1 VSAQPE
7 PWDDDVADLLAM
19 VEVGRQDGT
28 EPGWQEALLAVTAN
42 CYRDG
47 VLACAVKLLAE
58 LAEDLSFCPGCFRD
72 YAARAIAR
80 T

>member
-7 PWDDDVADLLAM
+7 PWNDDVADLLAM
-19 VEVGRQDGT
+19 VDIGRHDDT
-28 EPGWQEALLAVTAN
+28 EPGWAEALRAVYFN
-42 CYRDG
+42 CDRDG

-58 LAEDLSFCPGCFRD
+58 LAGDLNFCPGCFRD